1 MSDIDLAIR
10 SSKRIETTLVRLFD
24 AQGKGLHEKLT
35 SVEKK
40 LPVSLV
46 KRIRYIATIRNKLIH
61 EHEYRKMDDRAS
73 FKRAVRHVNKEL
85 KKLEGHSFPWLKL
98 GLGVL
103 LVVAIGIA
111 LVIYLQSNS

>member
-1 MSDIDLAIR
+1 MSDIDLVIR

-24 AQGKGLHEKLT
+24 ATGKGLHEKLS

-46 KRIRYIATIRNKLIH
+46 KRIRYIATIRNKLVH
-61 EHEYRKMDDRAS
+61 EHEYRKIDDRSS

-85 KKLEGHSFPWLKL
+85 KKLEGRSFPWLKL
-98 GLGVL
+98 SIGVL
-103 LVVAIGIA
+103 LMVVIGIA
-111 LVIYLQSNS
+111 LYVYLQRFS